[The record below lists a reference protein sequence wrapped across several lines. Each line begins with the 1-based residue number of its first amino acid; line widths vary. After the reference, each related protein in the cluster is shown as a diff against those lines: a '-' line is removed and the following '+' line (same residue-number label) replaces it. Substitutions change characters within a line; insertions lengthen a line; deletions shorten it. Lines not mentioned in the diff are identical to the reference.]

1 MTRAPL
7 APILFKTKE
16 GLSPQAP
23 ESKHLKKTNETSLLW
38 AKLSKQGLSHTP
50 KASQKSHAVLRSAQ
64 IAVLLCDVKSDRIYL
79 QLLEGAR
86 DQKNIFV
93 RAI

>member
-23 ESKHLKKTNETSLLW
+23 ESKHLKKTNENSFSW
-38 AKLSKQGLSHTP
+38 ARLSKQGLSLTAIFEVP
-50 KASQKSHAVLRSAQ
+50 RLFEQKKSNSRLLYKPTAVASDYIIRYD
-64 IAVLLCDVKSDRIYL
+64 LLHDHYYTHFI
-79 QLLEGAR
+79 
-86 DQKNIFV
+86 
-93 RAI
+93 